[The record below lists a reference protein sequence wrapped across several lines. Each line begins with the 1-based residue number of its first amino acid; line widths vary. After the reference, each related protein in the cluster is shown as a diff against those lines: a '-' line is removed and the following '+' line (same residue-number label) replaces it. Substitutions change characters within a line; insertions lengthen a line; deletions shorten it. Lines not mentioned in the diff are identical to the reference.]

1 VLGYAERR
9 RIVGLPQQKSL
20 TKVIQKIWA
29 KYAISKMK
37 YGLNNITGDLNLHKI
52 GADKVFLSFA
62 NEDLISENLKDTI
75 NSTESKIFI
84 NKGMSKKSENFKKH
98 LIELK
103 QENYN
108 GKWYESGWLIDKND
122 KELVKKIK
130 NPDFRYSDRIFYSK
144 DNLPYSINDNT
155 GMYYNVSW
163 SGYLED
169 INPNIVLGGFRP
181 STFIQDE
188 DSMPYRNI
196 YEIFDHKNI
205 QIGDM
210 GNRWFHSG
218 EGRLSQEKIGYN
230 KIFFQS
236 GLNYQDIS
244 KPEIN
249 IFVLTK
255 NTTRNNR
262 ALGDFSIAPQTQL
275 PSPRKFYHF
284 PEKQNT
290 IRNWIFFFSGDLNL
304 QINNSII
311 KADEKT
317 ITFGNRYQ
325 YKNSNYT
332 EQNINYKIIFSGIYP
347 EFSYKTFSITNLSS
361 GQATF
366 YVGIPKLDNNVF
378 EISPPPGIGKIIENY
393 IWTNEGTTNISG
405 EKIFGYEVSRNANI
419 NFEVKLKT
427 ENIKNFISSGF
438 YSGNMFAYEITGK
451 QLVGSGETNIVYNE
465 NEKNKIYKPLT
476 KKRVI
481 PFLIFVKNNSTKI
494 TTDDYFYK
502 INNNKYNQYIEN
514 KKENILSIS
523 KSGFS
528 NSDNSFGITFY
539 STGNNL
545 KLQDVNNDLNKKIN
559 KLDEYSSTGAY
570 KNMRNIYPIFSGE
583 AYILAKSNAE
593 WLNFSSNGNQN
604 FKWISGYSGFFKDNR
619 LNPITGALQTDL
631 NIVFSPNKMLPNYE
645 NINGGN
651 FLVSFTGNKALF
663 NNKPNNIILEKN
675 KEYRFLQKDST
686 NLYNFNIANESL
698 DIKIYEPEYNK
709 NKSFNYRLIVLKVP
723 EQYKESQ
730 VYWSGS
736 NNYDSGAFSV
746 FNNATGNLPL
756 NNFSLLKNNSGEYF
770 IYGLEPYN
778 VDLYKIFSEKN
789 NITTQLFNTID
800 FNKYKKDLNFRFV
813 KDTHEIDLFKDV
825 KERADGLW
833 ELKTITNTGDITGLY
848 KEQELIKLMN
858 QSYATFGEL
867 NPIIN
872 VTENEKYHFI
882 RPTETVFEAT
892 GIKTI
897 FATGYIN
904 NSFVVSI
911 SGTGIFKN
919 YSRKTHIDESGLL
932 QNLFDESKVKYF
944 EYISFETTSFTS
956 GISYCYG
963 LENTGKFIYKGP
975 VIMSTKD
982 ISGLNNKN
990 RLESL
995 ANDYSGV
1002 LPSPIFSGEINVK
1015 TSDINN
1021 EYKYIFML
1029 SGNNMDYIK
1038 I

>member
-1 VLGYAERR
+1 
-9 RIVGLPQQKSL
+9 
-20 TKVIQKIWA
+20 
-29 KYAISKMK
+29 MK
-37 YGLNNITGDLNLHKI
+37 YGLNNITGNLNLHKI

-62 NEDLISENLKDTI
+62 NEDLFSKNLKDTI

-84 NKGMSKKSENFKKH
+84 NKGMSKKSDNFKKH

-103 QENYN
+103 QENYS

-181 STFIQDE
+181 STFTQDE

-196 YEIFDHKNI
+196 YEIFDHKNL

-218 EGRLSQEKIGYN
+218 EGRLSKEKIGYN

-236 GLNYQDIS
+236 GLNYQDIL
-244 KPEIN
+244 KPEVD

-304 QINNSII
+304 EINNSII
-311 KADEKT
+311 KPEEKT
-317 ITFGNRYQ
+317 IIFGNKYQ
-325 YKNSNYT
+325 YKNSNYI
-332 EQNINYKIIFSGIYP
+332 EQNINHKIIFSGIYP

-366 YVGIPKLDNNVF
+366 YVGIPKLDDNAL

-405 EKIFGYEVSRNANI
+405 EKIFGYVASRNANI

-438 YSGNMFAYEITGK
+438 YSGNMAVYEITGK
-451 QLVGSGETNIVYNE
+451 QLVGSGETNIVYNQ
-465 NEKNKIYKPLT
+465 NEEYKIYKPLT
-476 KKRVI
+476 KKQVI

-583 AYILAKSNAE
+583 AYILAKSNVE
-593 WLNFSSNGNQN
+593 WLNFSSNGDQN

-631 NIVFSPNKMLPNYE
+631 NIIFSPNEMLPNYE

-686 NLYNFNIANESL
+686 NLYNFNIENKNL

-709 NKSFNYRLIVLKVP
+709 NKLFNYRLIVLKVP
-723 EQYKESQ
+723 EQYKESEI
-730 VYWSGS
+730 YWSGS
-736 NNYDSGAFSV
+736 NNYDSGNFGV
-746 FNNATGNLPL
+746 FNNTTGNLPL

-770 IYGLEPYN
+770 VYGLEPYDVN
-778 VDLYKIFSEKN
+778 FYKIFSEKN
-789 NITTQLFNTID
+789 NITTQLFDTIN
-800 FNKYKKDLNFRFV
+800 FNKHKKDLNFKFI

-833 ELKTITNTGDITGLY
+833 ELKIITNTGDITGLY
-848 KEQELIKLMN
+848 EEQELIKLMN
-858 QSYATFGEL
+858 QSYATFGKL

-944 EYISFETTSFTS
+944 EYISFETTGFTS

-975 VIMSTKD
+975 VLMVRKD
-982 ISGLNNKN
+982 ISGLNNEN
-990 RLESL
+990 RLKNLE
-995 ANDYSGV
+995 NDYSGV